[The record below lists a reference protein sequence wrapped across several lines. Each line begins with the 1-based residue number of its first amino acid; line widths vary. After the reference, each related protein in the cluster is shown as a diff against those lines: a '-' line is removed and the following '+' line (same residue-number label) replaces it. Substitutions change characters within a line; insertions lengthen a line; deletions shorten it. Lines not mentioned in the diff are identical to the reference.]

1 MYQQILLQ
9 DHMANQSKCYPSAH
23 QCTSISVQSGWWD
36 VSPLNFQVT
45 QKWKIVSLTVIF
57 KEILN
62 WRHSYIC
69 CIFFKLSSGV
79 EKTVNI
85 YHLITWISMVF
96 IFSCQLNIKWLISCW
111 DIILSV
117 LTCND
122 DILFVIVLF
131 QEKNRLN
138 FTVILLMT
146 DAWNHV

>member
-1 MYQQILLQ
+1 M
-9 DHMANQSKCYPSAH
+9 
-23 QCTSISVQSGWWD
+23 
-36 VSPLNFQVT
+36 T
-45 QKWKIVSLTVIF
+45 QKWKSVLLTVIF

-62 WRHSYIC
+62 WRQATYVVL
-69 CIFFKLSSGV
+69 FFKLSSGV

-131 QEKNRLN
+131 QEKKQTEFHSNTFNDWCLKPCLIILTSISIHEHLVT
-138 FTVILLMT
+138 TVNVWHLLFCSRNT
-146 DAWNHV
+146 